1 RPSSSRTP
9 TITTTPHRHPPTRHL
24 RASNKPGAIHSFSR
38 HESVQPEAGRAT
50 YPTLSRCAG
59 AVELAVVLWSRGAVP
74 GARMASKTAAAAVRS
89 ANLIVACL
97 LPLTVA
103 SLA

>member
-1 RPSSSRTP
+1 MHNTKLQ
-9 TITTTPHRHPPTRHL
+9 TISATELHHSMGHYWEGPRFLLTL
-24 RASNKPGAIHSFSR
+24 RSFSR

-74 GARMASKTAAAAVRS
+74 GARIASKTAAAAVRI
-89 ANLIVACL
+89 ANVSVA
-97 LPLTVA
+97 
-103 SLA
+103 